1 MLIGYVSDEKYS
13 ALPDV
18 LLEFSNDVGQSWECR
33 SRASGAVHLELPKG
47 KYRVVLQKQGYG
59 AKITH
64 LSLP

>member
-47 KYRVVLQKQGYG
+47 TYRVVLQKQG
-59 AKITH
+59 
-64 LSLP
+64 

>member
-18 LLEFSNDVGQSWECR
+18 LLEFSNDVGQSWGCS

-47 KYRVVLQKQGYG
+47 NYRVVLQKQG
-59 AKITH
+59 
-64 LSLP
+64 